1 MGKKLF
7 YTSPRRLRAKYTHR
21 TNLRF
26 VLCVFRPCRELPPTG
41 GYVRRQATYVAYSLH
56 IRKYP
61 ILISCSFVLG
71 RYRKGEAH
79 AKKFIYSDDEAP
91 QCPGKN
97 LLYFK
102 PKEAG
107 NLYAVYETTD
117 RNFWTDLA
125 KYNQAEFKKNGTEGK
140 CIEARELIIA
150 LPESF
155 TEYPPD
161 RLLQIFTDHFRQTYG
176 TDCIAALH
184 HNKRKTNYHIH
195 LIFSERTLLEQPIE
209 KVATRNMF
217 YDEKGNHVRTKKEIL
232 DEEGNIRKRCK
243 VIHKGEVYER
253 QIFSIKDKHF
263 KAENF
268 LDTVKQ
274 DYTNLINQ
282 YVWDKS
288 QRLEVFERGGMYLAT
303 KKIGKNNPKATEI
316 EADNSKRTLWNQ
328 TVDRA
333 IVTGV
338 SKSEI
343 MQIKKERITD
353 KIVESVWLYG
363 NRPNLLSSIIGT
375 AIAVLELLISKVFL
389 KTLEL
394 ADKVISKEL
403 EARPENTDF
412 KEQKAV
418 PEESRKQTDTPKPAI
433 PPRPQPSPEAVSYKH
448 LCEIYQKLQ
457 EQNKAIFALEKQ
469 RSDLEIE
476 LSDSKGIFKA
486 KRRSELSTEIAG
498 LEERIS
504 RMKARLSH
512 IVKEYGYQN
521 AEAFYK
527 AFHKS
532 ETAYG
537 DYQDSLK
544 NWKQRYGE
552 KPQSLHD
559 RLISKKQDIKER
571 ELTRPY
577 SPPNRGRSR

>member
-1 MGKKLF
+1 MPRNSFIQMTKLHNVRGRIYYISSPKKQ
-7 YTSPRRLRAKYTHR
+7 
-21 TNLRF
+21 
-26 VLCVFRPCRELPPTG
+26 E
-41 GYVRRQATYVAYSLH
+41 
-56 IRKYP
+56 
-61 ILISCSFVLG
+61 
-71 RYRKGEAH
+71 
-79 AKKFIYSDDEAP
+79 
-91 QCPGKN
+91 
-97 LLYFK
+97 
-102 PKEAG
+102 

-117 RNFWTDLA
+117 RIFWTDLA
-125 KYNQAEFKKNGTEGK
+125 KYSQAEFNKSGTEGK

-209 KVATRNMF
+209 KIATRNMF

-232 DEEGNIRKRCK
+232 DEDGNIRKRCK
-243 VIHKGEVYER
+243 VIKKGDVYER
-253 QIFSIKDKHF
+253 QMFSIKDKRF

-268 LDTVKQ
+268 LDTIKQ

-282 YVWDKS
+282 YVQDEK
-288 QRLEVFERGGMYLAT
+288 QRLQVFERGGMYLAT
-303 KKIGKNNPKATEI
+303 KKIGKNNPKAAEM
-316 EADNSKRTLWNQ
+316 EADNAKRTLWNQ

-338 SKSEI
+338 AKSEI

-353 KIVESVWLYG
+353 RIAESVWIYE

-375 AIAVLELLISKVFL
+375 AIAVLELLISKVLL

-403 EARPENTDF
+403 EAKPENTDF

-418 PEESRKQTDTPKPAI
+418 PEESRKQADTPKSAI

-504 RMKARLSH
+504 RMKVHLSH

-521 AEAFYK
+521 VEAFYK
-527 AFHKS
+527 AFHKA

-537 DYQDSLK
+537 DYQDILK
-544 NWKQRYGE
+544 NWEQRYGE

-559 RLISKKQDIKER
+559 RLKSKKQDIRER